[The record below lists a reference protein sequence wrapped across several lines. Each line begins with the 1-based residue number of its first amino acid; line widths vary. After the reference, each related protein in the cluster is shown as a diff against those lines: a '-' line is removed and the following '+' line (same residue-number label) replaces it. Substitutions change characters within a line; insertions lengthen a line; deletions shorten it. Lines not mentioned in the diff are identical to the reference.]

1 MNKWNLIVD
10 VALCEGCHN
19 CALATKDEHV
29 GNDFPGY
36 SAPHSKLGE
45 SVIKIHRKVRG
56 SGSMIDA
63 AYLPTMCNHCD
74 NAPCVK
80 AGGGAVRKRDDGIVI
95 IDPVKAKG
103 RRDLVDSCPYGAI
116 VWNEEQ
122 QLPQT
127 WIFDAHLLD
136 QGWTSPRCVQ
146 VCPTHVFEAVK
157 VSDEEMAHR
166 AEHERLETL
175 RPELNL
181 RPRVYYRNLHRYSK
195 CFIGGAVCA
204 VIDGRMECVEDARV
218 SLRRAGNAIEQRTTD
233 AFGEFR
239 FDALAQ
245 NSGEYEIHVEHP
257 AHGRA
262 TRRVEVAEASVSVG
276 DMELTRTAPTG
287 P

>member
-1 MNKWNLIVD
+1 MKKWNLIID

-19 CALATKDEHV
+19 CALAAKDEHV

-36 SAPHSKLGE
+36 SAPHSTLGE
-45 SVIKIHRKVRG
+45 GVIKIHRKVRG
-56 SGSMIDA
+56 SGGMIDA
-63 AYLPTMCNHCD
+63 AYLPSMCNHCD
-74 NAPCVK
+74 DAACVK
-80 AGGGAVRKRDDGIVI
+80 AGNGAVRKRDDGIVI

-146 VCPTHVFEAVK
+146 VCPTRAIEAVK
-157 VSDEEMAHR
+157 VSDEEMGQR
-166 AEHERLETL
+166 AARERLEVL
-175 RPELNL
+175 KPELKT
-181 RPRVYYRNLHRYSK
+181 RPRVYYGNLHRYQK

-204 VIDGRMECVEDARV
+204 VVEGRMECVDDARV
-218 SLRRAGNAIEQRTTD
+218 SLRQGGNAIEQRSTD

-239 FDALAQ
+239 FDGLAR

-262 TRRVEVAEASVSVG
+262 TARAAVAEASVNLG
-276 DMELTRTAPTG
+276 DIELTRTAPAT